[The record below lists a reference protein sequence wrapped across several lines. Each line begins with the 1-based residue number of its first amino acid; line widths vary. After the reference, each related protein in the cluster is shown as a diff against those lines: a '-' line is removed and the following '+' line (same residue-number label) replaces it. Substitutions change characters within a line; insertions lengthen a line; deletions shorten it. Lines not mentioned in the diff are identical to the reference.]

1 MWRDPIGRNR
11 ATQRVTWGYNHIGL
25 HLVGSDVAF
34 SYLQSTARM
43 GPWGKWGGGVVGSTG
58 MGGAAG
64 GASAD
69 PRRGLPAAPAGA
81 RRGARPLAAVV
92 LG

>member
-1 MWRDPIGRNR
+1 MGIQPHRIALSGIGCGLLLPPINCTHG
-11 ATQRVTWGYNHIGL
+11 A
-25 HLVGSDVAF
+25 
-34 SYLQSTARM
+34 M
-43 GPWGKWGGGVVGSTG
+43 GKMGGGVVGSTG